1 MPNINKPINRIDMQ
15 NYGIK
20 IDLQKLKNAFLWN
33 LKGKTATKKCICI
46 PVDDNPAIYV
56 GEKGVY
62 LNLTAVETENQ
73 QYNDTHYV
81 KGNIPREIY
90 DKMSDDVKKSFPIL
104 GNMRPI
110 VAKQQE
116 ASGTVDMNDAAAQND
131 DDLPF

>member
-1 MPNINKPINRIDMQ
+1 MQ
-15 NYGIK
+15 NFGIR
-20 IDLQKLKNAFLWN
+20 IDLQKLQNAFLWN
-33 LKGKTATKKCICI
+33 LKGKSVTKKCLCI
-46 PVDDNPAIYV
+46 PVDDNPAIFV

-62 LNLTAVETENQ
+62 LNLTAVEVENP

-81 KGNIPREIY
+81 KGNIPREVY
-90 DKMSDDVKKSFPIL
+90 EAMTDEQKKSFPIL

-116 ASGTVDMNDAAAQND
+116 ASGTVEMKTDGQDK

>member
-1 MPNINKPINRIDMQ
+1 MQ
-15 NYGIK
+15 NFGIR

-46 PVDDNPAIYV
+46 PVDDNPAIFV

-62 LNLTAVETENQ
+62 LNLTAVEVENPQ
-73 QYNDTHYV
+73 FKDTHCLR
-81 KGNIPREIY
+81 GNIPREIY
-90 DKMSDDVKKSFPIL
+90 DKMTDEQRRSFPIL